1 MAPSEDSE
9 TWRGGRVQVEE
20 VVSNKDLLSLLIP
33 GEGLDDILE
42 IGVIPWSYKIKE
54 ARKDGVQNWLKIL
67 VGRLC
72 FNSEL
77 WLWFWLFHWML
88 SAASRK

>member
-1 MAPSEDSE
+1 MDKQVWHDICCLWYHWLIFMAPSEDSE

-54 ARKDGVQNWLKIL
+54 ARKDGVQN
-67 VGRLC
+67 
-72 FNSEL
+72 
-77 WLWFWLFHWML
+77 
-88 SAASRK
+88 